1 MVFRVGNRYPGSKKV
16 RSRFR
21 PPMDAPEVRIKDE
34 RQTTR
39 DLWRNRFLNVSEIM
53 TSTARVLKPGSRV
66 APVNR
71 IVCFL

>member
-39 DLWRNRFLNVSEIM
+39 DLWRNRFLNPFQ
-53 TSTARVLKPGSRV
+53 R
-66 APVNR
+66 
-71 IVCFL
+71 